1 MHFGRRFT
9 TVILHIL
16 SIPSVLIC
24 FCTLAGAAWAQTYP
38 TKPVRIVTFEPDG
51 VRDVAAQLIA
61 PGLARRLGQQVLVD
75 NRPAGV
81 VPGQIV
87 SKAAPDG
94 HTLLFTTG
102 VLWILPLMQSAP
114 FDPVQDFAPVT
125 LVANTPNILVTHP
138 SVPVK
143 TVGELIELAKD
154 RPGELNYASGAAD
167 SSSHLAAELFK
178 SMAGVKIVRVPYRG
192 AGPAVLAVVGGQ
204 VQLMFGTAN
213 SVQRHIASGRLR
225 PLAVTSA
232 RRSTVAPEL
241 PTMAETGLKGY
252 ETVTAYA
259 LFAPAGIS
267 AAIVGRL
274 NSEIVQVLKQNEVKE
289 RFLAAGV
296 EVVGSLPTEL
306 TAVMKADVARMSKV
320 IKSTGMRAE

>member
-1 MHFGRRFT
+1 MVDLRLLLF
-9 TVILHIL
+9 I
-16 SIPSVLIC
+16 
-24 FCTLAGAAWAQTYP
+24 GAMGVAFLPGVTPAQTYP
-38 TKPVRIVTFEPDG
+38 TKPVRIVTSEPSG
-51 VRDVAAQLIA
+51 ARDVAAQLIA
-61 PGLARRLGQQVLVD
+61 PGLASRLGQQVLVD

-81 VPGQIV
+81 IPGQIV

-143 TVGELIELAKD
+143 TVRELIELAKG
-154 RPGELNYASGAAD
+154 RPDGLNYASGAAD

-178 SMAGVKIVRVPYRG
+178 SMASVKIVRVPYRG
-192 AGPAVLAVVGGQ
+192 GGPAVLALVGGQ

-213 SVQRHIASGRLR
+213 SVQPHITSGRLR

-241 PTMAETGLKGY
+241 PTMAEAGLKGY

-259 LFAPAGIS
+259 LFAPAGIP

-296 EVVGSLPTEL
+296 EVVGSLPSEL